1 MSCRIWVDNTVSN
14 SMRVKITDPQRDT
27 KIFSVPAHGNKS
39 YVGNGVESGTYRLSF
54 STSNGVLSRTVRV
67 RVSDVALS

>member
-1 MSCRIWVDNTVSN
+1 
-14 SMRVKITDPQRDT
+14 MRVKITDIQRDI

-39 YVGNGVESGTYRLSF
+39 YVGNGVLSG
-54 STSNGVLSRTVRV
+54 TVRV

>member
-14 SMRVKITDPQRDT
+14 SMRVKITDIQRDI

-39 YVGNGVESGTYRLSF
+39 YVGNGVLSGT
-54 STSNGVLSRTVRV
+54 VLV

>member
-14 SMRVKITDPQRDT
+14 SMRVKITDLQRDT

-54 STSNGVLSRTVRV
+54 SSSNGVLSGTVRV